1 MGTIIVLDQESLADN
16 KDLVFVVGLAVER
29 IPRGV
34 KVRRGVPN
42 SFHDK
47 VLIWY
52 HVQYVDSVK
61 KASFEGLRIGVPR
74 QVSHL
79 SSSIKLMHHAD

>member
-1 MGTIIVLDQESLADN
+1 VSGQERVTDKN
-16 KDLVFVVGLAVER
+16 DLVVVVGLKVER

-34 KVRRGVPN
+34 KVRRGVWI
-42 SFHDK
+42 SLCDK
-47 VLIWY
+47 VLIQF

-79 SSSIKLMHHAD
+79 SSFINLMHNAD